1 MNPGQKMSVF
11 LLCSIFSVCNGLEEV
26 SKMSP
31 ALDLTNIQVKDRLLE
46 LKLKLRL
53 YDLTGYNQKKR
64 MSDILS

>member
-1 MNPGQKMSVF
+1 
-11 LLCSIFSVCNGLEEV
+11 
-26 SKMSP
+26 MSP